1 MASTLVFSAS
11 EDVILIQE
19 VQKNSVIYNIGDK
32 NYKNILLKDNIWKD
46 ISLKLGKSG
55 NVLYIRYIYTKY
67 IMKIT
72 IINIL

>member
-11 EDVILIQE
+11 EDEILIQE
-19 VQKNSVIYNIGDK
+19 IQKNSVLYNIGDK

-55 NVLYIRYIYTKY
+55 NVLYIRY
-67 IMKIT
+67 
-72 IINIL
+72 NI